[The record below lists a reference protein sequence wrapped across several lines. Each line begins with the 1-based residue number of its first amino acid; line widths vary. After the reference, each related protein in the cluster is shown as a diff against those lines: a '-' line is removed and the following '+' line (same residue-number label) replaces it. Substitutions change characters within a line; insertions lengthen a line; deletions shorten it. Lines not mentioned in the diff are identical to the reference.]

1 MEGNKSDIVELLKQ
15 TIKIFLHSGFLN
27 LILFKERR
35 NDLPRR
41 TLLTNQPPDLRPDHI
56 EAEIHTSTK
65 IEDHCLSGKITKDY
79 VFRNVEGHRQFYE
92 EQLSA
97 IEASAGRDRQGVC
110 DFCSLR
116 TRRSTL
122 TWSAS

>member
-15 TIKIFLHSGFLN
+15 NIKILLHSGFSN

-35 NDLPRR
+35 SDLLRR
-41 TLLTNQPPDLRPDHI
+41 TPLTNQPPDLRPDRI

-65 IEDHCLSGKITKDY
+65 IEDHCLSGKITKDN
-79 VFRNVEGHRQFYE
+79 VFRNAEGYMQFYE

-97 IEASAGRDRQGVC
+97 IVA
-110 DFCSLR
+110 
-116 TRRSTL
+116 
-122 TWSAS
+122 